1 MNWWQV
7 TGLMLIAEAMLPFIS
22 PAIYRAMV
30 AQISTLSDRQL
41 RWIGLGL
48 LLIGTG
54 LVVFA
59 R

>member
-7 TGLMLIAEAMLPFIS
+7 TGLMLIAEALLPFIS
-22 PAIYRAMV
+22 PKFYRAMA
-30 AQISTLSDRQL
+30 AQISALSDRQL
-41 RWIGLGL
+41 RWIGLSL
-48 LLIGTG
+48 LLMGTA